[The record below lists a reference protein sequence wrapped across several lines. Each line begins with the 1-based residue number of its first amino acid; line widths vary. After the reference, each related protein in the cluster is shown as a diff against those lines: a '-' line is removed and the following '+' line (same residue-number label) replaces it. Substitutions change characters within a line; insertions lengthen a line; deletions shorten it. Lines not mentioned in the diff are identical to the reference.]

1 MSEPAVENRLP
12 HNADL
17 TQLKLQARELQRAF
31 AAGEAGARALV
42 ARHLPHRPQPARLAL
57 ADAQCTIA
65 RGYGFASWP
74 GLKAH
79 VQWLRSS
86 DEQRLEAAASAV
98 NPHGFTELDAE
109 RYEESLETVRS
120 MLRYDPALVHRR
132 FGERQRTLLH
142 QAAWGNGLKLTE
154 LLLAGGADPHA
165 RDSGGATPLSVAL
178 DFGFGRE
185 PLAARLA
192 GLGPVPD
199 NLRVAAGIG
208 RLERARELLADAD
221 RPDAQARQG
230 LWRGNDFVERPL
242 APTRQALLDDALA
255 YAARSAQLEMT
266 TWLLEQGA
274 NVNARP
280 HGGTALHWAAFL
292 GRAESVRLLLDRGAD
307 VTILDEGNGGT
318 ALNWAH
324 IFGAGDLAGPYDEV
338 AELLLR
344 HRTPAGLSLLCAYA
358 SAERIRETL
367 SKPGV
372 DVDQPDFTGTSG
384 LVHAVRRGRD
394 DIALILLEHGA
405 NPDRP
410 DPAGNTPRS
419 IAGRA
424 GRSQI
429 LHRMT

>member
-12 HNADL
+12 HDADL

-42 ARHLPHRPQPARLAL
+42 ARHMPHRPQAGRLAL

-65 RGYGFASWP
+65 RSYGFASWAR
-74 GLKAH
+74 LKAH
-79 VQWLRSS
+79 VHWLRSS

-98 NPHGFTELDAE
+98 NPVGFTDLDAQGF
-109 RYEESLETVRS
+109 LENVEIVRS
-120 MLRYDPALVHRR
+120 MLGHDPALVHRR

-142 QAAWGNGLKLTE
+142 QAAWGNGLTVTE
-154 LLLAGGADPHA
+154 LLLASGADPHA
-165 RDSGGATPLSVAL
+165 RDSGGATALSVAL

-199 NLRVAAGIG
+199 NLRVAAGLG
-208 RLERARELLADAD
+208 RLERARELVAGAD

-230 LWRGNDFVERPL
+230 LWRGNDFVDRPL
-242 APTRQALLDDALA
+242 PPTRQALLDDALA
-255 YAARSAQLEMT
+255 YAARSAQLEMM
-266 TWLLEQGA
+266 TWLLEEGA

-292 GRAESVRLLLDRGAD
+292 GRAEAVRLLLERGAD
-307 VTILDEGNGGT
+307 VTIRDEANGGS

-324 IFGAGDLAGPYDEV
+324 VFGFGHLAGPYVEL

-344 HRTPAGLSLLCAYA
+344 QGTPAGLSVLCAYA
-358 SAERIRETL
+358 SAERIREAL

-372 DVDQPDFTGTSG
+372 DVDAPDFGGTSG

-394 DIALILLEHGA
+394 EIALILLEHGA

-410 DPAGNTPRS
+410 DPTGNTPRS
-419 IAGRA
+419 IAERA
-424 GRSQI
+424 GCSQI
-429 LHRMT
+429 LRRMT